1 MDGGRLMTESLKGVR
16 IWLSVAVPDE
26 APKDHE
32 ESIISFIKQFADTV
46 FCEGGSIIHGAH
58 PSITPQLYSVAEK
71 YISAGRKDCLIIAAS
86 TFFEEKADYQGKIWK
101 DRCVV
106 YETPKAT
113 GDNFGD
119 ESLKILRQWMCE
131 RADAFVA
138 VAGKLKKNNPISAGV
153 PIEVNSAIDR
163 GIPCFLLGGFG
174 GAVKYL
180 IDDRPEL
187 LRSLKNGLS
196 DEINKDIAQDNNLDS
211 LVEKVSSQLSRLP
224 IIRGR
229 VSNGVSFRILALDG
243 GGIKGAFTASV
254 LATFEELLDE
264 TVVNSFDLIAGTST
278 GGILAIS
285 LGMGLTPKKMVE
297 FYHKYGSEIFPT
309 NRFFSKFFG
318 RIRHCLKP
326 KYNSEVLAEKLKN
339 AYHFQENEKCLED
352 SLCRLV
358 IPAYDAT
365 RGVCYTFRTPHNK
378 LLRRDAQKKAW
389 EVALATAAAPTYFK
403 AVQVQ
408 NTIWNTQFV
417 DGGVWANCPVIAAIV
432 EAVCYLKQPL
442 DRIDILSI
450 GTTCE
455 AFDVRKLTE
464 SGIFIWNKKLIDI
477 FSNAQIDSCIRNAR
491 DLIGSPRFL
500 RVDEYSNTGRFTI
513 DDATKVEDLI
523 NSGYGVG
530 AEPGILSHIKARFL
544 NGVPAM
550 NWK

>member
-1 MDGGRLMTESLKGVR
+1 MTGSLTGVR
-16 IWLSVAVPDE
+16 IWLSAAVPDN
-26 APKDHE
+26 ASTDYE

-46 FCEGGSIIHGAH
+46 FYEGGSIIHGAH

-71 YISAGRKDCLIIAAS
+71 YINAGRKDCLIIAAS
-86 TFFEEKADYQGKIWK
+86 TFFAEKDGYQGKIWK

-113 GDNFGD
+113 GDSLGD

-138 VAGKLKKNNPISAGV
+138 VAGKLKKDNPSSAGV
-153 PIEVNSAIDR
+153 PIEANLAIDR
-163 GIPCFLLGGFG
+163 GLPCFLLGGSG

-180 IDDRPEL
+180 IDEYPEL
-187 LRSLKNGLS
+187 LRSLKNGLA
-196 DEINKDIAQDNNLDS
+196 DDTNKDIAQDNNLGS

-229 VSNGVSFRILALDG
+229 ASNGVSFRVLALDG

-254 LATFEELLDE
+254 LATFEELLGE

-278 GGILAIS
+278 GGILAVG
-285 LGMGLTPKKMVE
+285 LGMGLSPKEMIE
-297 FYHKYGSEIFPT
+297 FYRKHGSEIFPT
-309 NRFFSKFFG
+309 NRFFSKFLG
-318 RIRHCLKP
+318 RIRHFMKP
-326 KYNSEVLAEKLKN
+326 KYSSAVLAEKLKN
-339 AYHFQENEKCLED
+339 AYHFQGNEKHLED

-358 IPAYDAT
+358 IPAYDAN
-365 RGVCYTFRTPHNK
+365 RGICYTFRTPHNE
-378 LLRRDAQKKAW
+378 LLQRDAKKKAW

-403 AVQVQ
+403 AAQVQ
-408 NTIWNTQFV
+408 NTISNSHFV
-417 DGGVWANCPVIAAIV
+417 DGGVWANCPAIAAIV

-450 GTTCE
+450 GTTRE

-464 SGIFIWNKKLIDI
+464 SGIIMWNKKLIDI
-477 FSNAQIDSCIRNAR
+477 FSNAQIDSCISSAK

-500 RVDEYSNTGRFTI
+500 RVDEYSNAGRFTI
-513 DDATKVEDLI
+513 DDATKIEDLI
-523 NSGYGVG
+523 NYGCGIG
-530 AEPGILSHIKARFL
+530 AEPEILSHIKARFL